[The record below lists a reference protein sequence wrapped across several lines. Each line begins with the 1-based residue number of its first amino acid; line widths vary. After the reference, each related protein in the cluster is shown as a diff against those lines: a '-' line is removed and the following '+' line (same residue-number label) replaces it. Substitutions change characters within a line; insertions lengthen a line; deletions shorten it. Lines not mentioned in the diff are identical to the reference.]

1 MNKIVKGIMVM
12 GCNSGGG
19 IKEGDEGKARKG
31 DGSVIDLKVIGEKIK
46 SALEF
51 AGKVK
56 EVHVLVKSV
65 DELAKAIGKK
75 IKNDGG
81 LDTEAGKNGSLLAG
95 VHSVISALKAKVEL
109 LEKTSGISN
118 DLKTKVTEVR
128 NKVDAFLTKLKENH
142 SDLGK
147 HDAAADDAKKAILVS
162 NGDKS
167 KGATELTQLNSSID
181 ELLTASNKIVSDA
194 IAELVVKPT
203 A

>member
-1 MNKIVKGIMVM
+1 
-12 GCNSGGG
+12 
-19 IKEGDEGKARKG
+19 
-31 DGSVIDLKVIGEKIK
+31 
-46 SALEF
+46 
-51 AGKVK
+51 
-56 EVHVLVKSV
+56 VLVKSV

-95 VHSVISALKAKVEL
+95 VHSVISVVKAKVEL

-128 NKVDAFLTKLKENH
+128 NKVDAFLTKLKDNH

-147 HDAAADDAKKAILVS
+147 HDVSDDDAKKAILVS

-181 ELLTASNKIVSDA
+181 ELLTASNKMVSDA
-194 IAELVVKPT
+194 ISELVVKPT